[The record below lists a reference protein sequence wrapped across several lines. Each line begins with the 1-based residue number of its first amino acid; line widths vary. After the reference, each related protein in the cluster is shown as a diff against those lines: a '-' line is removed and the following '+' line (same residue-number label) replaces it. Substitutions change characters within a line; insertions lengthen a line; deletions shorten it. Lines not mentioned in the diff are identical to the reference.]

1 MPDDD
6 EPSPSEMR
14 PYLTAHGHLGDAG
27 VDTGADLHGDTVSRL
42 RPYLLT
48 AGRAEPVDETLEIEA
63 QVMTTNAG
71 ALAAQRLPFEHR
83 DIVRLCLVSMSVA
96 EVAARLDL
104 HIGVARVLV
113 ADLADLGY
121 LCVERPSLPNS
132 QNPNLIERVIR
143 GLEAIR

>member
-6 EPSPSEMR
+6 EPSPLPSPSDMR
-14 PYLTAHGHLGDAG
+14 PYLTAGHGI
-27 VDTGADLHGDTVSRL
+27 HGPEPVVEPVSQL

-48 AGRAEPVDETLEIEA
+48 SGRAEPVDRTLEIEA
-63 QVMTTNAG
+63 QVMTTEAG
-71 ALAAQRLPFEHR
+71 TLAAQRLPFEHR
-83 DIVRLCLVSMSVA
+83 DIVRLCMVSMSVA
-96 EVAARLDL
+96 EVAARLRL

-121 LCVERPSLPNS
+121 LYVERPSLPNS
-132 QNPNLIERVIR
+132 HNPNLIERVIR